1 MADNTANSKKM
12 LTLSWGNPGQYVKNL
27 TQADAKW
34 TKLPDAAEGTVQ
46 TTPTKGDKV
55 EANTEAGIPEALR
68 YKKSKYAH
76 AYGIREAAER
86 EMPFEDVDGVITDE
100 YALIVIPENPNAK
113 GMYMERSAV
122 SAEDPYNASDG
133 VIYTYTH
140 DALAP
145 SKGKQ
150 VKRGIIKVE
159 EKDGAYTFQAK
170 GKDFGSADTF
180 VDIG

>member
-1 MADNTANSKKM
+1 MADNAKKM

-27 TQADAKW
+27 TQNGDW
-34 TKLPDAAEGTVQ
+34 IKLPDAAEGTVQ

-86 EMPFEDVDGVITDE
+86 EMPFEDEDGVITDE

-145 SKGKQ
+145 ASGKQ
-150 VKRGIIKVE
+150 VKRGFIKVTQGE
-159 EKDGAYTFQAK
+159 DGKYTFQAK

-180 VDIG
+180 INIGE